1 VSWSYSNLQLRHLD
15 LHALDRLGSALML
28 SVAFLLQA
36 KIQSLMWA
44 KDDEIQTA
52 VAHAEIQVLDAIDK
66 QYQVRRKWQ
75 MSASTQK
82 LVEDCVL
89 FTDQNAVYDQDAMQR
104 LQKQRERGSA
114 SANMGPP
121 MQGLMD
127 QQHHM
132 EERRLQEQATVQRLR
147 EQLDRFAAFE
157 DKGMS
162 KQMLAEQQRLAEQLR
177 TLQGLLEEQRH
188 LKGQKAMAAFQEQHP
203 SPPRSSLGTV
213 AL

>member
-1 VSWSYSNLQLRHLD
+1 MQLRHLD

-132 EERRLQEQATVQRLR
+132 EELRLQEQETDSIRQEATVQRLR

-203 SPPRSSLGTV
+203 SPPRSSLGQ
-213 AL
+213 